1 MISMVLACGINGEI
15 GQSSSPDGLPWKKN
29 KEDLAWFQKLTKG
42 NIVVMGGNTFRQLQ
56 EIGFK
61 NGLPERYN
69 YVVTRNSKGL
79 QTGGTVSIDTDTL
92 VRCIEGGNSV
102 FNHTETFII
111 GGASIYNQ
119 LQQFCERV
127 YLTRINGE
135 YPEADVKIDLDFLKD
150 YGIIETKILN
160 EYSHVE
166 VWERKR

>member
-42 NIVVMGGNTFRQLQ
+42 NTVVMGGNTFRQLQ
-56 EIGFK
+56 EIGFE

-69 YVVTRNSKGL
+69 YVITRQITRYGKGVMDINVDDF
-79 QTGGTVSIDTDTL
+79 TRYVH
-92 VRCIEGGNSV
+92 N
-102 FNHTETFII
+102 FNRVETFII
-111 GGASIYNQ
+111 GGASIYSQ

-150 YGIIETKILN
+150 YDIIETKILN

-166 VWERKR
+166 VWEQR